1 MKITHL
7 VAGIAVAAGLI
18 YAGVKGYAHYQIKSS
33 IDETLALARPL
44 ADIKYQGLSTDLSGA
59 ATLTGIS
66 ISPHEFPEIFMID
79 ALTLSGP
86 DLDFL
91 IHGFKSSA
99 RRGELPAQVEL
110 DLRGLHL
117 STEGHLLRSL
127 DESMEQVTSLMQIEA
142 DGCGIGNSFD
152 REIFSALGY
161 SEILM
166 NLRMG
171 YKFSATVPDIEI
183 NLAGSVGNES
193 MTFTSHLTD
202 VSRDLG
208 DARGTMPKLRDVKLQ
223 YRLDPQL
230 TRKVVEYCAEKR
242 GVDIDTYLTQIMQE
256 PDELYMLH
264 LGFVPGPGLRDAL
277 QSLLRNPGEMVIE
290 ARPYEPLD
298 ISQLAL
304 YSAEQIPDLLALTV
318 TVNGR
323 TVDDLSVSS
332 LDLSERIDPAALLA
346 LQEDGV
352 WVQQFGIKPTVPERA
367 PSQDPATPATS
378 GQFVVIDHSKLG
390 DYVGR
395 SVRILASGDRK
406 RAGRLL
412 KLDRGIATVEEHIH
426 GGTLTTSVA
435 LRDIKKVEVQF

>member
-33 IDETLALARPL
+33 IDATLALARPL
-44 ADIKYQGLSTDLSGA
+44 ADIRYQGLSTDLSGT

-66 ISPHEFPEIFMID
+66 ISPNEFPEIFMID
-79 ALTLSGP
+79 ALTLRGP

-91 IHGFKSSA
+91 INGFKASA
-99 RRGELPAQVEL
+99 QRGELPAQVEL

-127 DESMEQVTSLMQIEA
+127 DESLEQVTSLMQIEA

-152 REIFSALGY
+152 RDIFTALGY

-171 YKFSATVPDIEI
+171 YKFSATGIEI

-202 VSRDLG
+202 VSRNLG
-208 DARGTMPKLRDVKLQ
+208 AAPGTLPKLRDVKLR

-298 ISQLAL
+298 IRQLVL

-323 TVDDLSVSS
+323 PVDDLRVSS
-332 LDLSERIDPAALLA
+332 LDLSERIDPVALTA

-352 WVQQFGIKPTVPERA
+352 WTQQFGIQPRLPERT

-378 GQFVVIDHSKLG
+378 GQFGVIDHSKLG

-395 SVRILASGDRK
+395 PVRILASGDRK
-406 RAGRLL
+406 RAGRLM
-412 KLDRGIATVEEHIH
+412 KLDRGIATVEERIH
-426 GGTLTTSVA
+426 GGTVTTSVA
-435 LRDIKKVEVQF
+435 LRDIKQVEVQF

>member
-7 VAGIAVAAGLI
+7 VAGIAVAAGLV
-18 YAGVKGYAHYQIKSS
+18 YAGVKGYAHYQIKAS
-33 IDETLALARPL
+33 IDDTLALARPFV
-44 ADIKYQGLSTDLSGA
+44 DIKYQSLSTNLRGA

-66 ISPHEFPEIFMID
+66 ISPNEFPEIFMLD

-91 IHGFKSSA
+91 INGFKTSA
-99 RRGELPAQVEL
+99 QRGELPAQIEL

-117 STEGHLLRSL
+117 STEGHLLRTL
-127 DESMEQVTSLMQIEA
+127 DTSMQQITELMQIES
-142 DGCGIGNSFD
+142 DGCGLGNSFD
-152 REIFSALGY
+152 REIFAALGY

-171 YKFSATVPDIEI
+171 YKFSDISPDIEI
-183 NLAGSVGNES
+183 TLAGSVGNES
-193 MTFTSHLTD
+193 MTFTSYLAD
-202 VSRDLG
+202 VSRNLG
-208 DARGTMPKLRDVKLQ
+208 AARGTMPRLRDLKLQ

-230 TRKVVEYCAEKR
+230 TRKVVDYCAEKR
-242 GVDIDTYLTQIMQE
+242 GVDIDSYLTQIMQE

-277 QSLLRNPGEMVIE
+277 QAMLRNPGEMVVE
-290 ARPYEPLD
+290 ARPHEPLD

-318 TVNGR
+318 TVNGQA
-323 TVDDLSVSS
+323 VDDLRVSS
-332 LDLSERIDPAALLA
+332 LDLSEHIDPLAVKA

-352 WVQQFGIKPTVPERA
+352 WMQQFGIKPVPPEQP
-367 PSQDPATPATS
+367 PSQDPATPATN
-378 GQFVVIDHSKLG
+378 GQFKVIESSKLG
-390 DYVGR
+390 DYIGR
-395 SVRILASGDRK
+395 PVRIMASGGRK
-406 RAGRLL
+406 RAGKLL
-412 KLDRGIATVEEHIH
+412 KLDRGIATVEERIH

-435 LRDIKKVEVQF
+435 LRDIKQVEVQF